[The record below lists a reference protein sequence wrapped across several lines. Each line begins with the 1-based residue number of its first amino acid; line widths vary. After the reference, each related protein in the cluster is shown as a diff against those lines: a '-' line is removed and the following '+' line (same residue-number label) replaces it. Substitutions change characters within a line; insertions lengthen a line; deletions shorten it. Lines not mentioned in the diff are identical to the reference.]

1 MTEEV
6 TKTLNEAVKEVK
18 NRKVSTENSTDE
30 KTLLDEFAMAALTG
44 LLSTNSLKD
53 TPRRSYIFAQEMME
67 MRIIASKERLK
78 L

>member
-1 MTEEV
+1 
-6 TKTLNEAVKEVK
+6 
-18 NRKVSTENSTDE
+18 
-30 KTLLDEFAMAALTG
+30 MAALTG

>member
-1 MTEEV
+1 MTEEL

-18 NRKVSTENSTDE
+18 NRKVSTENSVDE

-53 TPRRSYIFAQEMME
+53 APRRSYIFAQEMIE
-67 MRIIASKERLK
+67 MRIRASKEKLK